1 AACRSHRVIAV
12 GVDAGGSH
20 TVAVAMRDGELLRSA
35 TGPAANLVIAGID
48 RAASAIGD
56 AIAAAT
62 ELQRPDA
69 VVVGVAGAGT
79 ESVKSE
85 LLAVLTARF
94 PQTRIEVT
102 DDAHIAL
109 RAAVPAGDAIALI
122 AGTGSIAYAEIGA
135 NAFRAGGFGYLV
147 GDEGSGFMIGAAAV
161 RLALKAAEGRAPSD
175 ALTQAVLARIGASHP
190 RDAVALLYAAD
201 TPVANVASFAAVV
214 LESAAAGERSA
225 VKIVQTAALD
235 LFDLVRSI
243 CRIASVGSGKET
255 PLALCGG
262 LLSENSMLT
271 YLLETRVSNELPNLA
286 IVKNSAA
293 PHFGALAQARA
304 LAGDA

>member
-1 AACRSHRVIAV
+1 MIAV

-20 TVAVAMRDGELLRSA
+20 TVAVAMRDGELLQPA
-35 TGPAANLVIAGID
+35 IGPAANLVISGID

-62 ELQRPDA
+62 EAAKPDA
-69 VVVGVAGAGT
+69 VVIGVAGAGT
-79 ESVKSE
+79 DGVKRALIS
-85 LLAVLTARF
+85 ALTARF

-109 RAAVPAGDAIALI
+109 RAAVPAGDAVTLI
-122 AGTGSIAYAEIGA
+122 AGTGSIAYAEIDG

-147 GDEGSGFMIGAAAV
+147 GDEGSGFMLGAAAV
-161 RLALKAAEGRAPSD
+161 RLALKAAEGRAPAD
-175 ALTQAVLARIGASHP
+175 ALTEAVLVRIGASRP
-190 RDAVALLYAAD
+190 REAVARLYASDA
-201 TPVANVASFAAVV
+201 PVANVASIAAVV

-225 VKIVQTAALD
+225 IKIVQTAALD
-235 LFDLVRSI
+235 LFDLVRSV
-243 CRIASVGSGKET
+243 CRIASVAGDKET

-271 YLLETRVSNELPNLA
+271 YLLETRVANELPHLA
-286 IVKNSAA
+286 IVKNPTA